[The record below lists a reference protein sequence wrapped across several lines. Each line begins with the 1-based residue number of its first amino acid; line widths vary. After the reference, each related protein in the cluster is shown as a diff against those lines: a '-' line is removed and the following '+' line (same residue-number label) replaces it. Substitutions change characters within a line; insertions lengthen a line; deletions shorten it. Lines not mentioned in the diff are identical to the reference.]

1 MDLAFLKNKK
11 SIFVLLAAVVV
22 AFFLLKYFKDPET
35 IRDQSS
41 VKQEE
46 VKAKTQEE
54 VTHKILKIGY
64 ITDSHCYGKWKKN
77 GSWETNWRCIKPME
91 AFVKKMNGDFKPD
104 IVMQGGDL
112 SDGRDDETLKVLGIA
127 NEMLEELNSP
137 VYHVVG
143 NHEARDIKKEQ
154 WLELFGY
161 KKTFYTFDVQG
172 YRIIVLDGNFAPTN
186 RASKSTNSLEDID
199 PEVEDF
205 YPGIVTKEQISWVKE
220 VLRNSQDKKVL
231 VFIHQPIVDRTIVK
245 ERTKLLMNGELL
257 RGIFSE
263 NGVLAVFSG
272 HIEETCYIED
282 GGVKYYTI
290 QGFHK
295 GNKLIENTKDK
306 PVFAEI
312 SLENEGLEVKMYQSE
327 DRSETY
333 NSSIIDASSAT
344 CNNDNIDKL
353 KQKVEK

>member
-1 MDLAFLKNKK
+1 MNLAFLKNKK
-11 SIFVLLAAVVV
+11 NIFVLLAAVVV
-22 AFFLLKYFKDPET
+22 VFFLLNHFKGEEA
-35 IRDQSS
+35 IQNQVSS
-41 VKQEE
+41 RQEE
-46 VKAKTQEE
+46 TKTKTQEDGAPK
-54 VTHKILKIGY
+54 TLKIGY
-64 ITDSHCYGKWKKN
+64 ITDSHCYGKWKKD
-77 GSWETNWRCIKPME
+77 GSWETNWRCVKPMK
-91 AFVKKMNGDFKPD
+91 AFIGKMNSYFNPD

-112 SDGRDDETLKVLGIA
+112 SDGRDDETPKILGIA
-127 NEMLEELNSP
+127 KDMLGELDSP

-161 KKTFYTFDVQG
+161 KRTFYTFDVKG

-186 RASKSTNSLEDID
+186 RASKNTNSLEDIG

-205 YPGIVTKEQISWVKE
+205 YPGIVTTEQISWVKE
-220 VLRNSQDKKVL
+220 VLRTSQEKKVL

-257 RGIFSE
+257 REMFSE

-272 HIEETCYIED
+272 HIEETCYIEE

-295 GNKLIENTKDK
+295 GNKAIEGTKDE

-312 SLENEGLEVKMYQSE
+312 SLENEDLEVRMYQSE
-327 DRSETY
+327 DRGETY
-333 NSSIIDASSAT
+333 NPSIIDAGSVT
-344 CNNDNIDKL
+344 CNNDSIEKL
-353 KQKVEK
+353 KQEIEE